1 MEASSTSSRGLHVF
15 CVICTSAL
23 FCSSQLSMDWDF
35 LSRASRIT
43 FCYFVPYQ
51 GPTSPS
57 SSVSSALFFFKSGL
71 GFRPRSVGIYG
82 GRRGRLEGTW
92 DIEAGFDVDS
102 LPLEAISSLKLLLP
116 LFIAILSSSSSKELF
131 RRAIT
136 RIGV

>member
-1 MEASSTSSRGLHVF
+1 M
-15 CVICTSAL
+15 
-23 FCSSQLSMDWDF
+23 
-35 LSRASRIT
+35 
-43 FCYFVPYQ
+43 
-51 GPTSPS
+51 
-57 SSVSSALFFFKSGL
+57 
-71 GFRPRSVGIYG
+71 GIYG